1 MLKKKKR
8 KKGTL
13 EHKVAF
19 LFYFN
24 STAWQTYGPALR
36 FCRMVNA
43 FIQEIKPT
51 FSVYS
56 NPILLPPRILAVGHF
71 STDWNLNC
79 ADKSNKNILG
89 PKRKKGFG
97 GFGWVVFGFFN
108 NGRTCIKVLVCV
120 AWYYYLKLKYFYL
133 ASIFPNSEF
142 LTFFP
147 PTIGRSVFKTKRQ
160 RIVQRKEKKSQSCF
174 YF

>member
-1 MLKKKKR
+1 MRLLSAVWSRCLHATYSLWSRKTTVSSWHLLVSVFILLFSIQEKVLYLHTSVSLLYFEAWSIKLILKICLKKKR

-13 EHKVAF
+13 EHKVVV

-79 ADKSNKNILG
+79 AD
-89 PKRKKGFG
+89 
-97 GFGWVVFGFFN
+97 
-108 NGRTCIKVLVCV
+108 
-120 AWYYYLKLKYFYL
+120 
-133 ASIFPNSEF
+133 E
-142 LTFFP
+142 
-147 PTIGRSVFKTKRQ
+147 
-160 RIVQRKEKKSQSCF
+160 
-174 YF
+174 